1 MGQHAADV
9 VQHEGE
15 AGMLQ
20 DRAMG
25 LLQDVA
31 QVRVVVVANPADV
44 RVQARLPGPV
54 AHLAGELSD
63 VLRVARRLAAVESLQ
78 PARTA
83 HLPQVRGEFAVV
95 DGRPGD
101 EEHFGLHA
109 SHGTGDYRHPAT
121 VWRTRM
127 SRGCT
132 TILQVTKIIFE
143 VGQLRWHLSG
153 CALRTRRAA
162 LRSGEAFAWRWPA
175 CFWSGWNPHSQ
186 TMPAASRNG

>member
-1 MGQHAADV
+1 MGEHAADV
-9 VQHEGE
+9 VQHESE

-20 DRAMG
+20 DRAVG

-31 QVRVVVVANPADV
+31 QVRLMVVANPADV
-44 RVQARLPGPV
+44 RVQPRLPGPV

-95 DGRPGD
+95 DGRPGN

-109 SHGTGDYRHPAT
+109 SHGTADYRDP
-121 VWRTRM
+121 
-127 SRGCT
+127 
-132 TILQVTKIIFE
+132 
-143 VGQLRWHLSG
+143 
-153 CALRTRRAA
+153 
-162 LRSGEAFAWRWPA
+162 
-175 CFWSGWNPHSQ
+175 
-186 TMPAASRNG
+186 PAAPEALIPVSGRFASHRASVGRTLAARVTWSPPPAGVVPAAGGSPIRLPSSLMAPAPPAR

>member
-9 VQHEGE
+9 VQHESEG
-15 AGMLQ
+15 GMLQ
-20 DRAMG
+20 DRAVG

-31 QVRVVVVANPADV
+31 QLRLMVVANPADV
-44 RVQARLPGPV
+44 RVQPRLPGPV

-95 DGRPGD
+95 DGRPGN

-109 SHGTGDYRHPAT
+109 SHGTADYRDPAT

-127 SRGCT
+127 SRSTGRAPGRSQGRST
-132 TILQVTKIIFE
+132 MMARRGGVPPKHKEGGGKATINPESHPPPL
-143 VGQLRWHLSG
+143 
-153 CALRTRRAA
+153 
-162 LRSGEAFAWRWPA
+162 PA
-175 CFWSGWNPHSQ
+175 P
-186 TMPAASRNG
+186 PP

>member
-9 VQHEGE
+9 VQHESE
-15 AGMLQ
+15 TGMLQ
-20 DRAMG
+20 DRAVG

-31 QVRVVVVANPADV
+31 QVRLMVVANPADV
-44 RVQARLPGPV
+44 RVQPRLPGPV

-95 DGRPGD
+95 DGRPGN

-109 SHGTGDYRHPAT
+109 SHGTADYRDSAT

-127 SRGCT
+127 SRSTG
-132 TILQVTKIIFE
+132 
-143 VGQLRWHLSG
+143 
-153 CALRTRRAA
+153 RAPG
-162 LRSGEAFAWRWPA
+162 RSQGRSTMMARGGRVPERVRQGGENP
-175 CFWSGWNPHSQ
+175 WSTPGAP
-186 TMPAASRNG
+186 P